1 NKSSKNSTMD
11 ETLIDKLEMKLA
23 YMEQTITEL
32 NMAVISQNK
41 ELGVLQ
47 NQVDKL
53 QQKVLELMEDES
65 DSRPS
70 QKPPHY

>member
-1 NKSSKNSTMD
+1 MD